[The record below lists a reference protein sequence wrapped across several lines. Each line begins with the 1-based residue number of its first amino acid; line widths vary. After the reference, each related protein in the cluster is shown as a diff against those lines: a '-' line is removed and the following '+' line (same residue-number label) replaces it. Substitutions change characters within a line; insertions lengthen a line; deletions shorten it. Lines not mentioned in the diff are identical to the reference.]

1 MLLKP
6 SDPESKLTSESSN
19 FGGVAVLAV
28 LAVMALSLVTFFI
41 VGESSWPV
49 PGVEEVIGEDFGL
62 FVPKEKVRPAFA
74 RREKVG

>member
-1 MLLKP
+1 M
-6 SDPESKLTSESSN
+6 
-19 FGGVAVLAV
+19 LAV